1 MSKVKKKYTFY
12 SKEDKLGFVK
22 LVLSGK
28 YTQDSIAKEHGMSGG
43 MLSTW
48 VRKYREGG
56 IDALE
61 NKHRTGNP
69 NASLMNLK
77 NPTESQKLQLENI
90 MLRIENE
97 RLKKG
102 YTSKEAMAAKRKK

>member
-12 SKEDKLGFVK
+12 SKEDKLDFVK

-28 YTQDSIAKEHGMSGG
+28 YTQDSIAKENGMSGG

-56 IDALE
+56 IEALE
-61 NKHRTGNP
+61 NEKRIGNP
-69 NASLMNLK
+69 SVGLMRLN
-77 NPTESQKLQLENI
+77 NPTESQKLQLEN
-90 MLRIENE
+90 MLLRIENE

-102 YTSKEAMAAKRKK
+102 YTTKEAIAAKQRK

>member
-12 SKEDKLGFVK
+12 SKEEKLSFVN

-28 YTQDSIAKEHGMSGG
+28 YTQDSIAKQYG

-61 NKHRTGNP
+61 NKKRSGYV
-69 NASLMNLK
+69 NASLINMK
-77 NPTESQKLQLENI
+77 NPNELQKLQRENI

-102 YTSKEAMAAKRKK
+102 YTKKEAMAAKQKK